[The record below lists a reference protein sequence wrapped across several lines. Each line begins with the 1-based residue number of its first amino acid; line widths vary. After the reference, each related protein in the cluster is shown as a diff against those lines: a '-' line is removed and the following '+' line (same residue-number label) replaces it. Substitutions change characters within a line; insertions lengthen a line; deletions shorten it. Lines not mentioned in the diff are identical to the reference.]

1 VHETK
6 YSRYLM
12 VDLVELREIRV
23 FLALADEL
31 HFGRTAEQLGLTQ
44 SRVSQSLRGLE
55 HKLGVQLFHRTSRR
69 VSLTAAGERFR
80 EDIGAAYGE
89 LTDALRR
96 AHSTSHDVSGTVRLG
111 AHNAA
116 TIEARLLAVIDSFE
130 AANPACTV
138 KVVELSFGD
147 RVDPLKHGEID
158 LLVTHL
164 PVDDAE
170 LVVGPIV
177 DREERLLALAHDHP
191 LADRAAVSL
200 EDIADYDVGWPD
212 LLLPQISDAFVPSH
226 APSGRPIRRVR
237 LGIRDIGEL
246 VVTIARGKVVH
257 PTVTSFASH
266 YAHPRVRYIPIADLP
281 PSETALVWRRRADSA
296 ALRELIRVA
305 RAAL

>member
-1 VHETK
+1 
-6 YSRYLM
+6 M

-31 HFGRTAEQLGLTQ
+31 HFGRTAERLGLTQ

-55 HKLGVQLFHRTSRR
+55 RKLGADLFHRTSRR
-69 VSLTAAGERFR
+69 VALTAAGERFR
-80 EDIGAAYGE
+80 EDVGPAYRE

-96 AHSTSHDVSGTVRLG
+96 AGSTSRDVSGTVRLG

-116 TIEARLLAVIDSFE
+116 TIEARLLAVIDAFE

-138 KVVELSFGD
+138 KVVELSSGD
-147 RVDPLKHGEID
+147 RVDPLKHGEVD

-164 PVDDAE
+164 PVDDPE

-177 DREERLLALAHDHP
+177 DREGRLLALAHDHP
-191 LADRAAVSL
+191 LAGRAAVSL
-200 EDIADYDVGWPD
+200 EDIADYDVGWAD
-212 LLLPQISDAFVPSH
+212 LLLPQVSDAFVPGH

-237 LGIRDIGEL
+237 LGIRDVGEL

-257 PTVTSFASH
+257 PTVSSFASR
-266 YAHPRVRYIPIADLP
+266 YAHPGVRYVPIADLP
-281 PSETALVWRRRADSA
+281 AAETALVWRRRGDSA